1 MPIDSQKKIPFVNVR
16 SVLAAE
22 SCKEKSNRQ
31 TLRNILD
38 KPSFQRSDGP
48 IHTFNKKVLFRWDI
62 LPSVVEEDSSQ
73 FLKDYSHPPP
83 PPPEQF
89 GGGGR
94 GGGGIVS
101 GG

>member
-1 MPIDSQKKIPFVNVR
+1 LIHKKKIPFVNVG

-48 IHTFNKKVLFRWDI
+48 IHTFNKKVFFRWDI

-83 PPPEQF
+83 PLPEQF
-89 GGGGR
+89 GGEGR